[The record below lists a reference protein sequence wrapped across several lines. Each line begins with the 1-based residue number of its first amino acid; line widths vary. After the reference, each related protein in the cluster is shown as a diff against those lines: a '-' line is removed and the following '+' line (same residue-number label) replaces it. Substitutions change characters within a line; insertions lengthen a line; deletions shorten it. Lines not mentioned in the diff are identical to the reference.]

1 VTSGAETW
9 GDCRVATERY
19 LADSLS
25 LAALLLDGGLRVERT
40 NQAFRR
46 MAGLRTSPT
55 GRTLDDLLAPA
66 SRGAAESLLAGASQV
81 ERLEFV
87 GDGGAA
93 FLLTCR
99 VYPEGERRILLGDA
113 LTLTDSEVLRAM
125 SRLNDEVVN
134 LGRDL
139 ERKNREL
146 HHAMDEVRTLRGI
159 LPICMFCKRIRDDSG
174 YWQQLEIYISGHSE
188 AQFSHGLCARCA
200 DEHYP

>member
-1 VTSGAETW
+1 MTTDAEAW

-19 LADSLS
+19 LADSVS

-55 GRTLDDLLAPA
+55 GKTLDDLHAPT
-66 SRGAAESLLAGASQV
+66 SRAAAGSLLAGASPV
-81 ERLEFV
+81 ERLEFA
-87 GDGGAA
+87 GEGGAA

-113 LTLTDSEVLRAM
+113 LTLTDSEILRAM

-134 LGRDL
+134 LARDL

-146 HHAMDEVRTLRGI
+146 QHAADEIKVLQGI

-174 YWQQLEIYISGHSE
+174 YWQELETYISGHSE
-188 AQFSHGLCARCA
+188 VQFSHGLCASCS
-200 DEHYP
+200 EKHYP